1 MFFLKRL
8 RRKRLLLREF
18 PPEWVAIVERN
29 VPFYRLLPP
38 EDREELKGHILIFL
52 AEKEFEGCGGV
63 AVTDEIRVT
72 VAALASILLLHRR
85 TDYYPLLSSIVI
97 YPDEYVGERRRWDD
111 SGIVTEGPERRIG
124 ESWEQG
130 TVVLS
135 WRDVL
140 LDAEAPDDG
149 FNVVFHEFAHQLD
162 HEDRI
167 TGLDGF
173 LPDGPEESPWRDVF
187 EREFERLIEED
198 EGGKWTFLDPYGA
211 ESPAEFF
218 AVAVEAFFEMPAGL
232 KEQHPGLY
240 ETLRHYFRQDPAAWR
255 GKEG

>member
-8 RRKRLLLREF
+8 RRTRLSRQEF
-18 PPEWVAIVERN
+18 PPPWRAIVERN
-29 VPFYRLLPP
+29 VPFYHLLPQR
-38 EDREELKGHILIFL
+38 DREELLRHTRILL
-52 AEKEFEGCGGV
+52 AEKHFEGCGGI

-72 VAALASILLLHRR
+72 VAALASILLLHRQ
-85 TDYYPLLSSIVI
+85 TDYYPFLSSIVI
-97 YPDEYVGERRRWDD
+97 YPDEYVGERRRWDET
-111 SGIVTEGPERRIG
+111 GVVTEGEELRVG

-140 LDAEAPDDG
+140 LDAETPDDG

-162 HEDRI
+162 HEARI
-167 TGLDGF
+167 TGDDGF
-173 LPDGPEESPWRDVF
+173 LPAAPPASPWREIW
-187 EREFERLIEED
+187 EREFERLRADD
-198 EGGKWTFLDPYGA
+198 EAGRRTFLDPYGA

-232 KEQHPGLY
+232 REHHPELY
-240 ETLRHYFRQDPAAWR
+240 GMLREFFRQDPAAWGR
-255 GKEG
+255 GG